1 MVQQP
6 PGPVGKISYDVE
18 LLIGAAPRFM
28 VSDDVDHVHL
38 HSSLGGRPVGEFRDA
53 RSLAPADVTVLHQ
66 LTDVGLAATDVSH
79 DGRVIP
85 ATLHHQSV
93 FGGRTGARGEL
104 EASERWLSGC
114 WTKEKPR
121 VRFRKSSLR
130 DARRTARSQSYI
142 KYQHHVSTVS
152 NSRLAKSRNY
162 PRWRRWFR

>member
-1 MVQQP
+1 VVQQP

-28 VSDDVDHVHL
+28 VSDDVDHVPVLHV
-38 HSSLGGRPVGEFRDA
+38 HSSLGGRPVGVQEAGEFRDA

-104 EASERWLSGC
+104 EASER
-114 WTKEKPR
+114 
-121 VRFRKSSLR
+121 
-130 DARRTARSQSYI
+130 
-142 KYQHHVSTVS
+142 
-152 NSRLAKSRNY
+152 
-162 PRWRRWFR
+162 